1 MKKNIRLIGC
11 LLLVGLVVVGQS
23 SGSRMTAD
31 EIEELADLRVAEGVS
46 RALDLRAVASGLGI
60 SWPVVPPCYSF
71 DEHVHRSDEY
81 AKSRARETYPDSKLL
96 DLISEADEKFR
107 PIKVGDQVE
116 IRSIRPPHRIYKGA
130 VQRVTP
136 DAIRIGNYGQL
147 STKDIDPD
155 TLARFSEAEC
165 ETRKRNYLRVQRE
178 VFAMNRKDVY
188 DREFPVK
195 LKTSLLADGYVPKD
209 PNERSKAYFVS
220 VNWEAISDRYEAAC
234 LEKKRGL
241 EEELEEE
248 ILVELYESNGFA
260 LDGNRWRR
268 LSRIHDFPLSGKHT
282 MDRSFLERIRGE

>member
-1 MKKNIRLIGC
+1 MKTSIRLIGY
-11 LLLVGLVVVGQS
+11 LLLVGLVVVGQP
-23 SGSRMTAD
+23 SGNRMTAD
-31 EIEELADLRVAEGVS
+31 EIEELADLRIAEGVS

-60 SWPVVPPCYSF
+60 SWPVVPPRYSF

-81 AKSRARETYPDSKLL
+81 AKSRARETYPDSQLL
-96 DLISEADEKFR
+96 DLITEADEKFR

-209 PNERSKAYFVS
+209 PNERSKAYFIS
-220 VNWEAISDRYEAAC
+220 VNWEATSDRYEAAC
-234 LEKKRGL
+234 LEKKRDL

-260 LDGNRWRR
+260 LDGKRWRR

-282 MDRSFLERIRGE
+282 MDRTFLERIRGE